1 MPRKHIIQK
10 ILDSFENPDVQLS
23 ENENKYRKR
32 ILLIIEIKL
41 KDLTITDFEL
51 YKKLRKLEYAHS
63 FAQTVGDIA
72 VAERMLANQKKPDAD
87 PGKTWD
93 RYFISE
99 MTKKAMRIARE
110 KNDAYTIAY
119 AANIYGKHKLTDKE
133 DVERPPFDD
142 IIPFV
147 PEITSDPSVLGIKPI
162 PNLEKKKAELMKKY
176 GIQEAEILKDE
187 SEN

>member
-10 ILDSFENPDVQLS
+10 ILESFENPDTALS
-23 ENENKYRKR
+23 DQELKYRER
-32 ILLIIEIKL
+32 IVLIIEIKL
-41 KDLTITDFEL
+41 KDLTITDYEL
-51 YKKLRKLEYAHS
+51 YKKLRKQNYVHS
-63 FAQTVGDIA
+63 FAQAVNDIT
-72 VAERMLANQKKPDAD
+72 VAERMIASQKKPDAD
-87 PGKTWD
+87 PEKTWD

-99 MTKKAMRIARE
+99 ITKKAMRIARE

-162 PNLEKKKAELMKKY
+162 PNLEEKKAELMKKY
-176 GIQEAEILKDE
+176 GIQEAEIIKNE
-187 SEN
+187 TEK